1 MPESLLQGR
10 TREGEQNATEVES
23 LWSRDVRRLKQ
34 AIEHSLEAQR
44 LAESVS
50 AEHASEVREIYFSCC
65 CRLRM
70 ADSCAIERCHA

>member
-1 MPESLLQGR
+1 MR
-10 TREGEQNATEVES
+10 TEVES

-50 AEHASEVREIYFSCC
+50 AEHASEVREIYISVVVVGSEWLTVV
-65 CRLRM
+65 RLTGVTHEKEVKNRS
-70 ADSCAIERCHA
+70 AG

>member
-1 MPESLLQGR
+1 MR
-10 TREGEQNATEVES
+10 TEVES

-50 AEHASEVREIYFSCC
+50 TEHASEVREIYFSCC
-65 CRLRM
+65 TLRM
-70 ADSCAIERCHA
+70 ADSCAIDRCG